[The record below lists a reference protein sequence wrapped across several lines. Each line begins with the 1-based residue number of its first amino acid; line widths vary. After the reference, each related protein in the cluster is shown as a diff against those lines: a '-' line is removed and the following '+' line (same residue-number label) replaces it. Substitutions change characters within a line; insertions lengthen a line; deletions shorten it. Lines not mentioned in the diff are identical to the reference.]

1 MSDIRDLLEDRIEKE
16 FENLN
21 DLQTGSREKTEAV
34 DALERLYKLM
44 LEEDKLQF
52 ERQDKDDQVI
62 TDDREREVKVKEMEE
77 EAKNN
82 KWKLFLN
89 GAEIVVP
96 QIFYAFWMHKGFKF
110 EETGTF
116 TSNTFKWLIKFFKP
130 TKK

>member
-1 MSDIRDLLEDRIEKE
+1 MSDIRYFLEDRIEKE
-16 FENLN
+16 FENLG
-21 DLQTGSREKTEAV
+21 DLQTGSREKTEAI

-89 GAEIVVP
+89 VAEIFSP